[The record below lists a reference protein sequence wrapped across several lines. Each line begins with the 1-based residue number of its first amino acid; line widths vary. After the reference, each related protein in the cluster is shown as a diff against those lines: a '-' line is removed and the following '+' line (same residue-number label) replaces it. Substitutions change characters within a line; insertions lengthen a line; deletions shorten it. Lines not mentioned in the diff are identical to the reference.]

1 MKAEIDREK
10 TGERLRELMAE
21 RQVTPQ
27 DLKGYLQLNC
37 VQTVYRWLDGI
48 NIPTLDNF
56 FALSRMFDVSMDE
69 MLIAK
74 PDPFADVQKENQAE
88 RGKLYYKGMQR
99 RNTL

>member
-69 MLIAK
+69 MLIEK
-74 PDPFADVQKENQAE
+74 PDPFADAQKENQEE